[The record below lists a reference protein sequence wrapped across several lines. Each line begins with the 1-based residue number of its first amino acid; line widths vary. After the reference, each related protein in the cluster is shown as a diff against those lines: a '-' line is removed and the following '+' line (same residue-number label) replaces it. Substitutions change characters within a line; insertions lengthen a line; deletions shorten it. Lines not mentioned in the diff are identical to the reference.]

1 MPHTTVDGER
11 CAGPADRLGQRLRAR
26 AGGARAKYVLGG
38 LTVAIAAS
46 LFVAPVLLHN
56 RAAGAGLVLST
67 NNERNLFLGN
77 NPYTPNYKTSHLGQ
91 RSLEE
96 LSPEV
101 RAYLESFYD
110 RPDARE
116 AMKHEALVY
125 MAAHPATTAYR
136 SLNRA
141 TSFWGFD
148 YLASRIVQSN
158 RGWTERRFLPM
169 LLVEAGGYLLVMLLA
184 LVAVFG
190 FRDAVDGGWRWWLVA
205 LALAYEAPYVI
216 AFSGGTYHF
225 PVVPL
230 LMAFAALAITR
241 GAGAIRRAARSWRTV
256 LALAVFV
263 AIQAQYAYF
272 AVVTKA

>member
-1 MPHTTVDGER
+1 MRVRGI
-11 CAGPADRLGQRLRAR
+11 
-26 AGGARAKYVLGG
+26 ARAKLLLGG
-38 LTVAIAAS
+38 SIVAIAAA
-46 LFVAPVLLHN
+46 LFVVPVLLHN

-91 RSLEE
+91 RSLED
-96 LSPEV
+96 LAPEA

-110 RPDARE
+110 RPDTRE
-116 AMKHEALVY
+116 AMKREAFAY
-125 MAAHPATTAYR
+125 MADHPATTAYR

-169 LLVEAGGYLLVMLLA
+169 LLLEAGGYLLVMLLA
-184 LVAVFG
+184 LVTVFG
-190 FRDAVDGGWRWWLVA
+190 LRDAGDSGWRWWLVA
-205 LALAYEAPYVI
+205 LVLAYEAPYVI

-230 LMAFAALAITR
+230 LMPLAALAVTR
-241 GAGAIRRAARSWRTV
+241 GMGALGRATRSRGTM
-256 LALAVFV
+256 LAVVLFA
-263 AIQAQYAYF
+263 AIQVQYAYF
-272 AVVTKA
+272 AIVMRG